1 MTVEM
6 DYAKLTRAAGRAD
19 ELAAAIRT
27 NAASARAA
35 SPIALPSLENIEAKA
50 TILEQEA
57 EKLNGLA
64 DIALLLD
71 ESGEGK
77 VSLSMGAI
85 QDTLN
90 DLLGE
95 YLGAEFGNIFGND
108 DDFPLI
114 SIATALG
121 KMKKMAT
128 GVAPIF
134 QTGLAGRKMLEKM
147 AGQSGRAGEWARW
160 MLSGGGRHAGPPAAL
175 FKGKL
180 PKWAGP
186 GTRFPTAG
194 WADPLSRTPGGL
206 GMMRGLGILGGA
218 ASTAV
223 SAYNLYQQGNPVEAF
238 KREGSGYVADVA
250 ETAFSASTTA
260 FLIAPNPVTGA
271 LAVGT
276 GLVWA
281 GAEVVDH
288 WDEISDG
295 ASKAWDKTTETL
307 GDVGDKVSDAA
318 DKLTFW
324 D

>member
-6 DYAKLTRAAGRAD
+6 DYDKLTLSATRAE
-19 ELAAAIRT
+19 ELASKIRT
-27 NAASARAA
+27 NAASARSA
-35 SPIALPSLENIEAKA
+35 SPVALPSLENIEAKA
-50 TILEQEA
+50 TFLDDAA

-77 VSLSMGAI
+77 VTMSLSAI
-85 QDTLN
+85 NDTLN

-114 SIATALG
+114 SVASALG

-134 QTGLAGRKMLEKM
+134 QTGLVGRNMLTRMANAG
-147 AGQSGRAGEWARW
+147 GRTGEWARW
-160 MLSGGGRHAGPPAAL
+160 MLSGGGRHAAPPTAL
-175 FKGKL
+175 LNKL

-194 WADPLSRTPGGL
+194 WADPLSRNPGGL
-206 GMMRGLGILGGA
+206 GLMRGLGIVGGVY
-218 ASTAV
+218 STAV
-223 SAYNLYQQGNPVEAF
+223 GVNNLIQQGNPIDAF
-238 KREGSGYVADVA
+238 EREGAGYVADVA

-271 LAVGT
+271 IAVGT

-295 ASKAWDKTTETL
+295 ASKAWDTVTDGDTWK
-307 GDVGDKVSDAA
+307 DVG